1 MPTLADL
8 SEAPQYTIKHV
19 CTQTGIQAVTLR
31 AWERRYRVLQ
41 PRRSTGNYRLY
52 SERDI
57 GLLRWLKSQV
67 DGGVPISRAAEELQ
81 ALRQAGT
88 WPEAAPTPPAAPAQP
103 TGTPPASYGERLYAA
118 LTALDEALAGAILL
132 EANSLFDLSAVCLDI
147 IQPCLVAIGEAWYR
161 GQIRIAT
168 EHFASQYLRGRLL
181 AMFQS
186 LPLRPR
192 APRILVGCAP
202 GEFHEIGGLMLA
214 LFLRRDGYRVDF
226 LGADLHL
233 GDLYEFA
240 RVERPALICLSANS
254 EATARELRTVQARL
268 AGMRPRPRF
277 GFGGRIFNADPKLR
291 ASMPGLF
298 LGENAATAREQVRQL
313 LPL

>member
-19 CTQTGIQAVTLR
+19 CTQTGLQAVTLR

-57 GLLRWLKSQV
+57 GLLRWLKSRV
-67 DGGVPISRAAEELQ
+67 DDGLPISRAAEELQ

-88 WPEAAPTPPAAPAQP
+88 WPEPAPTPPAAPTQP

-118 LTALDEALAGAILL
+118 LTALDEALASAILL

-161 GQIRIAT
+161 GQIRIAS

-192 APRILVGCAP
+192 APRIVVGCAP

-254 EATARELRTVQARL
+254 EATARELRSMQARL

-291 ASMPGLF
+291 SSMPGLF